1 MKARNFYNDLMQTKK
16 DFQIYNLSEGMQVAY
31 DKVSGP
37 VYLINLRE
45 RFAWQ
50 VVDQNRKLVMWS
62 EKDINWKKMKC
73 MDKQLVSQMYAPY
86 SFTIGC
92 YNGGVAKVTWCIC
105 PSNEC
110 FADNQ
115 DFWMVDD
122 AGMNMVAYIDN
133 KAQVFIP
140 FQP

>member
-86 SFTIGC
+86 SFTIAL
-92 YNGGVAKVTWCIC
+92 NL
-105 PSNEC
+105 
-110 FADNQ
+110 Q
-115 DFWMVDD
+115 DE
-122 AGMNMVAYIDN
+122 IH
-133 KAQVFIP
+133 IP
-140 FQP
+140 HLIHLS